1 MRPVGVER
9 ARRLM
14 AIPVTVLVLGAG
26 FLLLVSVFQRSLI
39 YFPFREV
46 PSPEEMELT
55 GVETVSLSTADGL
68 SLAGWFLA
76 TPATAPSG
84 TVIVFNGNAG
94 NRAYR
99 APLAAGLVDRG
110 YHVLLFDYRGYGG
123 NEGAPS
129 ETGLLTDARAA
140 RAYLVG
146 RPDVDATR
154 LVYFGESLGS
164 GVAIALAAE
173 HQPAALVLRSPFT
186 SLADVGRFH
195 YPFLPVRLLL
205 KDRFA
210 SLDAIGRVASPVLVI
225 AGGGDRIV
233 PVHQSRRLFDAIRGP
248 RTLVIIEGADH
259 NDLALLAG
267 DQMMA
272 AVGRFLSAI

>member
-1 MRPVGVER
+1 MRPIGVRR

-26 FLLLVSVFQRSLI
+26 FLLLVWVFQRSLI

-55 GVETVSLSTADGL
+55 GVETVSLPTADGL
-68 SLAGWFLA
+68 SLTGWFLT

-94 NRAYR
+94 NRADR
-99 APLAAGLVDRG
+99 APLAAGLVDAG

-129 ETGLLTDARAA
+129 ETGLLVDARAA
-140 RAYLVG
+140 RANLVG

-154 LVYFGESLGS
+154 LVNFG
-164 GVAIALAAE
+164 
-173 HQPAALVLRSPFT
+173 
-186 SLADVGRFH
+186 
-195 YPFLPVRLLL
+195 
-205 KDRFA
+205 
-210 SLDAIGRVASPVLVI
+210 
-225 AGGGDRIV
+225 
-233 PVHQSRRLFDAIRGP
+233 
-248 RTLVIIEGADH
+248 
-259 NDLALLAG
+259 
-267 DQMMA
+267 
-272 AVGRFLSAI
+272 